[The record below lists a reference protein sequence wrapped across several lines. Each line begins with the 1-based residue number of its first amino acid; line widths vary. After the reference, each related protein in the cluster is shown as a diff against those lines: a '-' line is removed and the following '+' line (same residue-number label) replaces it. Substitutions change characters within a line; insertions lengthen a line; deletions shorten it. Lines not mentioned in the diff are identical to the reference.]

1 MYRCSG
7 KVGEW
12 GGSKPFQNP
21 YVKPNWSFERVF
33 MLVKDI
39 ATRDGT
45 IQPDKP
51 SYYVK
56 VDEDTGSVYIQCI
69 GMECVDSTIRSEY
82 ASLDDTP
89 EWVQRK
95 VAILMVGGYTFG
107 QEPIEGV
114 GNRYGDDT
122 FLIIP
127 D

>member
-1 MYRCSG
+1 MYKCSG

-12 GGSKPFQNP
+12 GGSKSPPNP
-21 YVKPNWSFERVF
+21 WDFGNIF
-33 MLVKDI
+33 MLVQDI
-39 ATRDGT
+39 GTRDGT
-45 IQPDKP
+45 IQPDRP
-51 SYYVK
+51 TYYVK
-56 VDEDTGSVYIQCI
+56 INNDTKSVYIQCI

-122 FLIIP
+122 FLVVP

>member
-1 MYRCSG
+1 
-7 KVGEW
+7 
-12 GGSKPFQNP
+12 
-21 YVKPNWSFERVF
+21 
-33 MLVKDI
+33 MLVQDIGTKD
-39 ATRDGT
+39 GV
-45 IQPDKP
+45 IQPDRP
-51 SYYVK
+51 TNYVK
-56 VDEDTGSVYIQCI
+56 INNDTKRVYMKCI